1 MAILV
6 DEKSRIIIQGLTGKV
21 GRIFSE
27 RMVQNKTPLVGGVTP
42 GRGGSVD
49 SYGVPVFDSV
59 REAEQATQADWS
71 LVCVPALSVRDA
83 VIEAIDAGITH
94 IVVYA
99 EGVPAHDALAFLDY
113 ASLKNVAIF
122 GPNSAG
128 VFSPG
133 RANVSDLDDRIVES
147 GDIGIVSKSGTL
159 TYEVIELLKQ
169 IGLGVSTVA
178 CLGGDPLIGT
188 EYVQLLKEFAE
199 DEQTKIVVLLGEP
212 GGDLEIKAAN
222 YIRQMKKPVVAYIVG
237 QNAPRGKKMG
247 HAGALVSSQEETAE
261 SKKEILQ
268 NAGAYVVSTLTQIPN
283 VVKSLQDRNGCA
295 KTQ

>member
-1 MAILV
+1 
-6 DEKSRIIIQGLTGKV
+6 
-21 GRIFSE
+21 
-27 RMVQNKTPLVGGVTP
+27 
-42 GRGGSVD
+42 
-49 SYGVPVFDSV
+49 
-59 REAEQATQADWS
+59 
-71 LVCVPALSVRDA
+71 
-83 VIEAIDAGITH
+83 VIE
-94 IVVYA
+94 V
-99 EGVPAHDALAFLDY
+99 
-113 ASLKNVAIF
+113 
-122 GPNSAG
+122 
-128 VFSPG
+128 
-133 RANVSDLDDRIVES
+133 
-147 GDIGIVSKSGTL
+147 
-159 TYEVIELLKQ
+159 LKQ

-295 KTQ
+295 ITR

>member
-6 DEKSRIIIQGLTGKV
+6 DETSRIIIQGLTGKV
-21 GRIFSE
+21 GQEFSR

-59 REAEQATQADWS
+59 RDALQATHADWS
-71 LVCVPALSVRDA
+71 LICVPALAVRDA
-83 VIEAIDAGITH
+83 VIEAVDAGIKK

-113 ASLKNVAIF
+113 AGLKNVKVF

-133 RANVSDLDDRIVES
+133 RANVSDLDDRIVGS
-147 GDIGIVSKSGTL
+147 GNVGILSKSGTL
-159 TYEVIELLKQ
+159 TYEVIEVLKQ
-169 IGLGVSTVA
+169 VGRGVSTVV
-178 CLGGDPLIGT
+178 CLGGDPLIGID
-188 EYVQLLKEFAE
+188 YVPLLKAFSR

-212 GGDLEIKAAN
+212 GGDLEIKAAH
-222 YIRQMKKPVVAYIVG
+222 YIRRMKKPVVAYIVG

-261 SKKEILQ
+261 SKKKVLRD
-268 NAGAYVVSTLTQIPN
+268 AGAYVVATLTQIPI
-283 VVKSLQDRNGCA
+283 VVKSL
-295 KTQ
+295 